1 MKKIL
6 FSFII
11 LFACAALSMADAQPS
26 RVPASPFPIKVS
38 QPNGDTIMIRVM
50 GDEWKHFHTTTDGYV
65 IVKNSKG
72 YFCYGKIGAK
82 GKVVLLCYT
91 VCSDS
96 KMTKRKLNYLKKM
109 AKNEKLKIMV
119 VKSE

>member
-11 LFACAALSMADAQPS
+11 LFACAAVSMADAQPS

-65 IVKNSKG
+65 IVKNSN
-72 YFCYGKIGAK
+72 
-82 GKVVLLCYT
+82 LLNSR
-91 VCSDS
+91 VIFAIVDS
-96 KMTKRKLNYLKKM
+96 GILSQSL
-109 AKNEKLKIMV
+109 
-119 VKSE
+119 